1 MSGGITPGQLR
12 ALQRPA
18 SLHDRYPDYRGF
30 RSRFLGNST
39 SVLLRAIGSTGLVA
53 LERLGDGAFRYSLT
67 PAGRARAQG
76 GAS

>member
-12 ALQRPA
+12 ALQRLA

-39 SVLLRAIGSTGLVA
+39 SVLLRAIGSTG
-53 LERLGDGAFRYSLT
+53 
-67 PAGRARAQG
+67 
-76 GAS
+76 